1 MIESPSSFIAS
12 SIPLLHNAV
21 KSIIFKCAELLT
33 ALFIYKLFSLLAARS
48 NQFTSYLMFAEGYIQ
63 RWLFVSSNGL
73 SRAGLIVLLFSV
85 LHVLSSLY
93 GTLLWALDSPGYI
106 FRESNVTVVAEYE
119 NLRNRNSPYI
129 IRLDLNPSN
138 LQKTE
143 ETLAQVMGSDLF
155 KPGLN
160 YTLTGEVQRGTPE
173 ITRPTRQDNVGAR
186 IWLDSDGFSVS
197 PDSYAMISSP
207 GVANGQKFPFGCIYS
222 GRGSAAWNCTFNNT
236 FSQGITRNIVG
247 QPEVHWDDES
257 DLKLDSR
264 YIRPNRVD
272 NIWASFGAGGGSA
285 AMMQVFTVTKKTR
298 RHTFVESVF
307 RATMLT
313 SPGVPFAT
321 RDVEDLVRRTWS
333 ANETDK
339 NNPLIGQIV
348 EDITS
353 AQAQN
358 LSYHFGVNAADNGNL
373 TVLQS
378 SWGYFTVTNSH
389 SREDI
394 LSLIIITGTNITLI
408 RSETIDKPP
417 TPFEK
422 CDHRSFQNE
431 AFGGRIAHTDCA
443 SSQLNNN
450 SSVFY
455 GQVDTAA
462 VLVLYGL
469 GNRRSN
475 VSSDALDNN
484 ALSWT
489 RNMWAT
495 MQGLLVARG
504 YIVSVDPALVTI
516 SVNKL
521 IVAMSGLQLLLSMLA
536 VVLAGAAWLALACFA
551 DAHWSNT
558 FLSSFIHTTTER
570 DGKKS
575 KPGFMHNPPRVELLA
590 DGGRNFIAVSGKAV
604 ILQDPFLVPMDS
616 PK

>member
-1 MIESPSSFIAS
+1 MRCLDNWS
-12 SIPLLHNAV
+12 
-21 KSIIFKCAELLT
+21 AELRSCGSFTILT
-33 ALFIYKLFSLLAARS
+33 DHRNLEYFMTRQKLTERQSRWAAELSQFDFKLEYRPGCQAAVPDALSRREQDKPQGIDDEREQGRMIQLIPDDAIPATTRARI
-48 NQFTSYLMFAEGYIQ
+48 NAT
-63 RWLFVSSNGL
+63 SSN
-73 SRAGLIVLLFSV
+73 
-85 LHVLSSLY
+85 SSE
-93 GTLLWALDSPGYI
+93 P
-106 FRESNVTVVAEYE
+106 
-119 NLRNRNSPYI
+119 
-129 IRLDLNPSN
+129 
-138 LQKTE
+138 
-143 ETLAQVMGSDLF
+143 
-155 KPGLN
+155 
-160 YTLTGEVQRGTPE
+160 
-173 ITRPTRQDNVGAR
+173 
-186 IWLDSDGFSVS
+186 
-197 PDSYAMISSP
+197 P